1 MRIKVIGALTAAIL
15 AMGSV
20 GTAAAAATVPVSTTA
35 ANISVAV
42 PATAVP
48 ATTAAVVAAPPS
60 ITARRAY
67 VVDVTTGKALM
78 SKSSTTRVQIA
89 SVTKLMTAYVVLKR
103 AKLNDVVTVG
113 KADIQWA
120 TSHGATGGGFKA
132 GERLFVRDL
141 LYALMLPS
149 AADAANALAVKYGP
163 GKTKF
168 VARMNAAAK
177 SLGLKDTRYA
187 NADGLTS
194 TKSYSTAR
202 DQAKLAQIVLKT
214 PTLSTII
221 KTKKYTTPATKI
233 HRKHTWTNSNK
244 LLSEGAIGLK
254 TGYTA
259 KAGYCLAFAQ
269 VKSGH
274 LIVGT
279 VLGDKSDAA
288 RFTSARKLLNWAGA
302 QVAAA
307 AKA

>member
-1 MRIKVIGALTAAIL
+1 MRIRIIGALTAAIL
-15 AMGSV
+15 ATGSV

-35 ANISVAV
+35 ATVSVAV

-48 ATTAAVVAAPPS
+48 ATAAAAVAAPPS
-60 ITARRAY
+60 ITALRAY
-67 VVDVTTGKALM
+67 VIDATTGKALV
-78 SKSSTTRVQIA
+78 SKSSATRVQIA

-103 AKLNDVVTVG
+103 AKLNDIVTIT
-113 KADIQWA
+113 KTDIQWA
-120 TSHGATGGGFKA
+120 SSHGATGGGFKA
-132 GERLFVRDL
+132 GERLYVRDL

-168 VARMNAAAK
+168 VARMNDAAK
-177 SLGLKDTRYA
+177 ALGLKDTRYA

-202 DQAKLAQIVLKT
+202 DQTKLAQTILKT
-214 PTLSTII
+214 PILSTII
-221 KTKKYTTPATKI
+221 KVKKYTTPATKV
-233 HRKHTWTNSNK
+233 HRKHTWTNTNK
-244 LLSEGAIGLK
+244 LLSDGAIGLK

-274 LIVGT
+274 TIVGA

-288 RFTSARKLLNWAGA
+288 RFTSARKLLQWAGA

-307 AKA
+307 KKA